1 MSNYRKDL
9 SSIVSL
15 VSQGSRVLDVG
26 CGDGIL
32 LEYLKKDKEV
42 IGQGL
47 EIRQDRVNKCV
58 AKGLS
63 VIQGDAAKDLSLY
76 PNKSFDCVILSQTI
90 QATGKPKE
98 VLSELMRIG
107 KETIVSL
114 PNFGFW
120 EVRLNLFLT
129 GKMPITK
136 RLNENW
142 YETQNI
148 HLCTITDFVNLC
160 DELKIN
166 IKKTITF
173 NSKTIKTFK
182 ERPRAIENVIAE
194 EAVFLLTS

>member
-1 MSNYRKDL
+1 MNNYRKDL

-15 VSQGSRVLDVG
+15 VNQGSRVLDVG
-26 CGDGIL
+26 CGDGEL

-107 KETIVSL
+107 RETIVSL

-148 HLCTITDFVNLC
+148 HLCTIADFVNLC

-173 NSKTIKTFK
+173 NSKKIKTFK
-182 ERPRAIENVIAE
+182 KKPRAIENVIAE

>member
-1 MSNYRKDL
+1 M
-9 SSIVSL
+9 
-15 VSQGSRVLDVG
+15 
-26 CGDGIL
+26 
-32 LEYLKKDKEV
+32 
-42 IGQGL
+42 
-47 EIRQDRVNKCV
+47 
-58 AKGLS
+58 
-63 VIQGDAAKDLSLY
+63 
-76 PNKSFDCVILSQTI
+76 SQTI

-98 VLSELMRIG
+98 VLSELIRIG
-107 KETIVSL
+107 RETIVSL

-148 HLCTITDFVNLC
+148 HLCTIADFVNLC

-173 NSKTIKTFK
+173 NSKKIKTFK
-182 ERPRAIENVIAE
+182 EKPRAIENVIAE